1 MRSLT
6 LISATIAALTALSG
20 APAMAAN
27 HSAYLKLNSNVLVR
41 HYLCLAPAQLENV
54 CVAWGQGQP
63 GQLFGPCIKYQL
75 QCVSPA
81 NIH

>member
-6 LISATIAALTALSG
+6 LISAAIAALTALSG
-20 APAMAAN
+20 VPAMAGN
-27 HSAYLKLNSNVLVR
+27 HLATMKFNSAVVR
-41 HYLCLAPAQLENV
+41 HYLCIAPAQLENV
-54 CVAWGQGQP
+54 CVAWGPGQP
-63 GQLFGPCIKYQL
+63 GLLFGPCIKYQL